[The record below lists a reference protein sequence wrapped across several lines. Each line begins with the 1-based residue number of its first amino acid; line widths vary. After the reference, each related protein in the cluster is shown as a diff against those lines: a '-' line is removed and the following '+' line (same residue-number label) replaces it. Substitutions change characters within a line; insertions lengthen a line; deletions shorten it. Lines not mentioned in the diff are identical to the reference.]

1 MTSTT
6 PLLSPRA
13 HARIRA
19 VSTLT
24 TILVALAAAVLSWHG
39 LTLLGHQAGFG
50 QLSVLLPIVIDGA
63 MVGGAVHVLHAS
75 LTGVSTRWGWGMT
88 LVGVAI
94 STWGNVASAPQ
105 SGISAGIVHAVPPLA
120 LAAMVE
126 ATMRIIRHGIT
137 VGAAAQTPTS
147 SSTPASAATAP
158 TGQRPAPTP
167 VPPTPP
173 APATRPAPSKPRAS
187 DLAATASSA
196 RVTPA
201 AGGAAVRPTTPALPT
216 EPVPEPV
223 RREVVPAPALARPE
237 PSSARTATA
246 ATPPLGLRAVPTPT
260 LPAELEDLA
269 AWVRAEISA
278 GQTASAQRAV
288 DAGIAASLST
298 AKRRLRALRDLD
310 AAAFEAVPVARDEP
324 QARVAGA

>member
-6 PLLSPRA
+6 QLLSPRA
-13 HARIRA
+13 HSRIRA

-39 LTLLGHQAGFG
+39 LTLLGRQAGFG
-50 QLSVLLPIVIDGA
+50 RLSVLLPIVIDGA

-105 SGISAGIVHAVPPLA
+105 PGISAGIVHAVPPLA

-137 VGAAAQTPTS
+137 VGAAMQVAAPSPATVSTAQ
-147 SSTPASAATAP
+147 AP
-158 TGQRPAPTP
+158 DRGARPAPTP

-173 APATRPAPSKPRAS
+173 APGSQPVPRTSATVDLAAPARTSTAAVEPTVRPAGPAAPVEPARRDPAPVLERPAP
-187 DLAATASSA
+187 ATSPGAPPTSGP
-196 RVTPA
+196 VTS
-201 AGGAAVRPTTPALPT
+201 RP
-216 EPVPEPV
+216 
-223 RREVVPAPALARPE
+223 
-237 PSSARTATA
+237 
-246 ATPPLGLRAVPTPT
+246 GLRAVPTPA
-260 LPAELEDLA
+260 LPAELVDLA
-269 AWVRAEISA
+269 AWVRAEMS
-278 GQTASAQRAV
+278 GGRTASAQRAV
-288 DAGIAASLST
+288 EAGLAASLST
-298 AKRRLRALRDLD
+298 AKRRLRALRELD
-310 AAAFEAVPVARDEP
+310 ETAFEVEQAGCEEMP
-324 QARVAGA
+324 ARVAGA

>member
-75 LTGVSTRWGWGMT
+75 LTGVSTRWGWGWGMT

-167 VPPTPP
+167 VPLSPP
-173 APATRPAPSKPRAS
+173 APASRPAPSTPRAS
-187 DLAATASSA
+187 DLAVTASSA

-201 AGGAAVRPTTPALPT
+201 APA
-216 EPVPEPV
+216 PV

-237 PSSARTATA
+237 PLSARTATA

-288 DAGIAASLST
+288 DAGVVASLST

-310 AAAFEAVPVARDEP
+310 AAAFETAPVTRDEP
-324 QARVAGA
+324 QVRVAGA

>member
-1 MTSTT
+1 MTSTSQ
-6 PLLSPRA
+6 LSVRA

-19 VSTLT
+19 VSTVT

-94 STWGNVASAPQ
+94 STWGNVASAPT

-137 VGAAAQTPTS
+137 VGAAAQ
-147 SSTPASAATAP
+147 AATAP
-158 TGQRPAPTP
+158 ASSTTTAPRAVGERPAPAP

-173 APATRPAPSKPRAS
+173 APATRPAPTSPRTA
-187 DLAATASSA
+187 DLSAQAAAPRTAVPSEVA
-196 RVTPA
+196 
-201 AGGAAVRPTTPALPT
+201 GAAVAAPAQ
-216 EPVPEPV
+216 PVVPA
-223 RREVVPAPALARPE
+223 RRDLEPAPALSRPA
-237 PSSARTATA
+237 PTVAPKTVPMRAT
-246 ATPPLGLRAVPTPT
+246 TGLRAVPTPS
-260 LPAELEDLA
+260 LPDELVDLA

-278 GQTASAQRAV
+278 GRTASAQRAV
-288 DAGIAASLST
+288 DSELAASLST
-298 AKRRLRALRDLD
+298 AKRRLRALRELD
-310 AAAFEAVPVARDEP
+310 ADAFEAAPAAPAEP
-324 QARVAGA
+324 RARVAGA